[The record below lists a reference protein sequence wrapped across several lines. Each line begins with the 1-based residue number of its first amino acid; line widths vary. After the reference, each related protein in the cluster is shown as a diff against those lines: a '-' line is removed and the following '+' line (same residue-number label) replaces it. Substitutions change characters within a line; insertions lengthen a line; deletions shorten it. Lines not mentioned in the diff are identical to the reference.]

1 MKHCRR
7 IFLSVLGYL
16 SYFGF
21 ALLLKVNTEEWQLSN
36 VVLYSYCEVSV
47 PQNAEEHA
55 FSRDQE
61 NPQYTRLLKQI
72 NYWQIMHALSLM
84 NAGAALPTKEKAL

>member
-1 MKHCRR
+1 M
-7 IFLSVLGYL
+7 SVLGYL

-21 ALLLKVNTEEWQLSN
+21 ALLLKVNTEEWPLSN

-55 FSRDQE
+55 FSREEE
-61 NPQYTRLLKQI
+61 NP
-72 NYWQIMHALSLM
+72 
-84 NAGAALPTKEKAL
+84 